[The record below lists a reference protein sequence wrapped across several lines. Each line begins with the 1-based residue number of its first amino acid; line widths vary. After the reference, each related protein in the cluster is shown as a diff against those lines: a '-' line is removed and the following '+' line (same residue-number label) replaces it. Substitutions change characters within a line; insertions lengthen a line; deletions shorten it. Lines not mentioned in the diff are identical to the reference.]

1 MLPYLLAATL
11 PSWLRC
17 LQPAS
22 RSLELYASV
31 PPRRDTY
38 SAPPGALH
46 TTTSLHLHR
55 AFRPPYLQAY
65 PLLHLQH
72 ASRAPKLS
80 TILLCLHDYG
90 ASPTLH
96 ASTSLH
102 DQRPSNAS
110 YLHFATRATYLQRSN
125 ASYLHVRGGRSKNLQ
140 RDTFCVIYTQGSP
153 AQRTC

>member
-102 DQRPSNAS
+102 EQRPSNAPT
-110 YLHFATRATYLQRSN
+110 LHTSTLEEDDR
-125 ASYLHVRGGRSKNLQ
+125 
-140 RDTFCVIYTQGSP
+140 
-153 AQRTC
+153 RTCNVTPFASFTPRDPLLSALAKGCEQAMQTF